1 MNPRARR
8 WIVTVVALATAL
20 LCARLGLWQ
29 LDRAQQKR
37 ALQAAIDTRSRLPP
51 LAQSQL
57 ARSAEAAATQHYRPV
72 RLHGRWLA
80 ERTVYLDNRQM
91 NGHPGFFVVTP
102 LLLGPNDAVLVQRGW
117 VPRNFENRTAL
128 PPVATPGGEV
138 DLLGRVAPPPAR
150 LFDFAGGASGPIR
163 QNLDLADFSREAGVA
178 LRPLSVQQLNAGSAT
193 PGDTLQ
199 RDWLQPAVDIDK
211 HLGYAFQW
219 FAFSGLVTGLYV
231 WFQLLRPRL
240 RQR

>member
-1 MNPRARR
+1 
-8 WIVTVVALATAL
+8 
-20 LCARLGLWQ
+20 
-29 LDRAQQKR
+29 
-37 ALQAAIDTRSRLPP
+37 
-51 LAQSQL
+51 
-57 ARSAEAAATQHYRPV
+57 
-72 RLHGRWLA
+72 
-80 ERTVYLDNRQM
+80 
-91 NGHPGFFVVTP
+91 
-102 LLLGPNDAVLVQRGW
+102 
-117 VPRNFENRTAL
+117 
-128 PPVATPGGEV
+128 
-138 DLLGRVAPPPAR
+138 VAPPPAR

-240 RQR
+240 RRR